1 VRNRNRLFNSQNNDA
16 GGYQVRV
23 RSRVPQVQPS
33 AVRGDRARFGSIQ
46 LLGIVRFALRCSS
59 STPPGTQLA
68 QLL

>member
-1 VRNRNRLFNSQNNDA
+1 VRNPNRLFNSQNNAA

-46 LLGIVRFALRCSS
+46 LLDIVRDALSCSA
-59 STPPGTQLA
+59 STAPGTQLG
-68 QLL
+68 LLP